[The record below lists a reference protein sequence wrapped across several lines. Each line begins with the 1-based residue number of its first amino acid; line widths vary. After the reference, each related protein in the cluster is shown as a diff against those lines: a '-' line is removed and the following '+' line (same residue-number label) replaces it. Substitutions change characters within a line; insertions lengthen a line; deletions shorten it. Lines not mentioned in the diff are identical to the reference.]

1 MIVIIYNDHHRIEN
15 FFNKIEQ
22 IINKYK
28 DTIRQMYSNSQ
39 ILNIF
44 KSNKRILL
52 YLIGNKILKNDIYI
66 RPEIDQFFF
75 PEGQKIDQD
84 FEIKRH
90 QGENDSNICVLIRQ
104 DLIKEFVILMNK
116 SKISIEQKI
125 ESSLFETNRFL
136 IERNPTLIEYA
147 SFFGSIQIFQYL
159 LLNKAKLSPDL
170 WLYSIHGQ
178 NPEIIHLLEENLV
191 DPPNNS
197 YDECFIESVKCHHN
211 DFADYF
217 QNNYD
222 VKINEKIL
230 ISIIHSHNYIY
241 FPFEY
246 NNIKSAFNQLVI
258 YHYYE
263 IVNFLMKIKEQEFD
277 EKKRLFYIEKK
288 IKEPKNIL

>member
-1 MIVIIYNDHHRIEN
+1 MEIDAIQIQDYIRDKKELYSTLLSYIEQFDNDYIHFHRLIKLVEDKRICEDRDEFEHFLYLIVSISNDHHRIEN

-66 RPEIDQFFF
+66 RSEIDQFFF

-104 DLIKEFVILMNK
+104 DLIKDFVILMNK

-159 LLNKAKLSPDL
+159 LLN
-170 WLYSIHGQ
+170 
-178 NPEIIHLLEENLV
+178 
-191 DPPNNS
+191 
-197 YDECFIESVKCHHN
+197 
-211 DFADYF
+211 
-217 QNNYD
+217 
-222 VKINEKIL
+222 
-230 ISIIHSHNYIY
+230 
-241 FPFEY
+241 
-246 NNIKSAFNQLVI
+246 
-258 YHYYE
+258 
-263 IVNFLMKIKEQEFD
+263 
-277 EKKRLFYIEKK
+277 
-288 IKEPKNIL
+288 